1 MTVIGKTIKIIVL
14 WIDNQSNFQPRKVT
28 TPADSKEP
36 KNGIKPLRI
45 SANSK
50 YVFQSL

>member
-1 MTVIGKTIKIIVL
+1 MTIIGKTIKIIVL
-14 WIDNQSNFQPRKVT
+14 WIDNQSNFQPRKAH
-28 TPADSKEP
+28 PADSKEP